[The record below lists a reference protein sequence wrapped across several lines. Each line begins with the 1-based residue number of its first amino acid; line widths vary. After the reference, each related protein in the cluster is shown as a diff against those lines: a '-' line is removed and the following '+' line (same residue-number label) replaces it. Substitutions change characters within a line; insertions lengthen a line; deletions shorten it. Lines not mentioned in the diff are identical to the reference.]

1 MAKPCRVP
9 TIMLQTTDEL
19 MLRQSE
25 PLKKAVDAAQQ
36 AVDIDPSS
44 AVAHLQ
50 LARALFDAA
59 IEGRAETAVRRS
71 LELAPDSPDALQLLG
86 NVLQRLGRF
95 DEAAATLRRTIELA
109 PRRIRP
115 YIDLLS
121 CKRVAEEQR
130 PMLDLI
136 ASILRSPGVT
146 MDDRRD
152 VQYALGKAYD
162 DLGEYRLA
170 MRCFDEANG
179 IRLIQ
184 LGGQKLDRQRL
195 SASYDRMIQTCSA
208 EFLAAHR
215 DFGVASDM
223 PILVVGMIR
232 SGTTL
237 VEQIVSSHPL
247 VAAGGELN
255 YLMDNAGRIL
265 NPPEGAPHFAAAGE
279 VAEGY
284 LELLGEIGEG
294 KPHVTDKMPHNF
306 IVLGL
311 VHLMFPNACI
321 IHCRRNPVDTCIS
334 IYTTPFP
341 EPLDFAHD
349 QETIVFFYKE
359 YLRMMEHWRK
369 VLPPDRFLE
378 VDYED
383 LIDDREAQTRQM
395 IAFCGLE
402 WDDACLHHE
411 RNQGAIQTPSW
422 WQARQPVY
430 RTSMNRRDNYAPW
443 LGAFRELL

>member
-1 MAKPCRVP
+1 
-9 TIMLQTTDEL
+9 MLQTTDEL

-25 PLKKAVDAAQQ
+25 PLKKAVEAAEQ
-36 AVDIDPSS
+36 AVETDPSS
-44 AVAHLQ
+44 AEAQLQ
-50 LARALFDAA
+50 LARTLFDAA
-59 IEGRAETAVRRS
+59 MEFRAEAAVLQA
-71 LELAPDSPDALQLLG
+71 LELEPDSPDALQLLG

-95 DEAAATLRRTIELA
+95 DEAAAVLRRTIEVA

-115 YIDLLS
+115 YVDLLS
-121 CKRVAEEQR
+121 CKRVTDEQR
-130 PMLDLI
+130 PMLDLV
-136 ASILRSPGVT
+136 ASILRSPGIT

-170 MRCFDEANG
+170 MRAFDEANG

-184 LGGQKLDRQRL
+184 LGSQTLDRKRL
-195 SASYDRMIQTCSA
+195 SASYDRMIETCSR
-208 EFLAAHR
+208 EFLTSHR

-247 VAAGGELN
+247 VSAGGELD

-265 NPPEGAPHFAAAGE
+265 NPAEGAPHREEASKVAA
-279 VAEGY
+279 GY
-284 LELLGEIGEG
+284 LELLGEIGQG

-311 VHLMFPNACI
+311 VHLMFPNARI
-321 IHCRRNPVDTCIS
+321 VHCRRNPVDTCIS

-341 EPLDFAHD
+341 EALDFAHD
-349 QETIVFFYKE
+349 PETIVFFYKE

-378 VDYED
+378 VDYEA

-395 IAFCGLE
+395 VAFCGLE

-430 RTSMNRRDNYAPW
+430 RSSINRRDNYAPW
-443 LGAFRELL
+443 LGAFRAFL